1 MSSIQSEL
9 TRLSLVKPT
18 EAPLKDYVYNNEQLA
33 PDRATLER
41 LELERA
47 LVEEVSKNKRKKLL
61 RKLGVRVDAKGDKE
75 AEMILNKSLDN
86 KDIVNKRAKFGVSY
100 SLDAPKEAP
109 IKYYRVATKT
119 QTTKRFAF
127 N

>member
-1 MSSIQSEL
+1 MSSLQSEL
-9 TRLSLVKPT
+9 TRLSLVKKSK
-18 EAPLKDYVYNNEQLA
+18 PLDDHVYNNDQLI
-33 PDRATLER
+33 PDRATQER

-47 LVEEVSKNKRKKLL
+47 LLEKMSKNRRKKIL
-61 RKLGVRVDAKGDKE
+61 RKLGIQVRAKGDIE
-75 AEMILNKSLDN
+75 EETILNKSLDN
-86 KDIVNKRAKFGVSY
+86 KDLTEYRAKFGVSH

-119 QTTKRFAF
+119 QTTKRFAT